1 MLAPHVPKTASEAVP
16 WHLFQELRGLA
27 ARGVRLCIA
36 STGEAE
42 PPAEGVAM
50 VRLRPPALQRNPGRE
65 LPRTLRAAAQMGRWL
80 PRCGPLRT
88 RRLLRWIGW
97 QRAVV
102 ELAKRY
108 KPDVIH
114 SHWAF
119 PSGSGGVAAA
129 RLLRIPAVMTLRG
142 SDHLVRRHFSYGDC
156 VDRFYETSLR
166 SALQHAD
173 TVTVCCSDS
182 LARLNELGF
191 HDSHRLRMIHHA
203 IDFDRFQINDAAP
216 RQLRRRL
223 GFGDNPVLVC
233 VAGMHD
239 PRKGQAILLRA
250 TAQLVTQRPAL
261 RLVLVGDGPIR
272 GDLERLAAELG
283 IEQHTRFVGRVHP
296 TEVPAYLRMAHASV
310 LPTFVDAFAN
320 VVFESLAVGTPVI
333 ASALG
338 TPNDLLPRGPYGLLV
353 EPGNVDALAAGL
365 SRVLDN
371 YGHWKHRAD
380 EGRQFVRSELSLDRR
395 LDGFLDL
402 YRELVPRHA

>member
-36 STGEAE
+36 STVEAE
-42 PPAEGVAM
+42 PPADDVAM
-50 VRLRPPALQRNPGRE
+50 VRLRPPALQRNLASE
-65 LPRTLRAAAQMGRWL
+65 LPRTLRAAAQMRRWL
-80 PRCGPLRT
+80 PRCGPLRA

-102 ELAKRY
+102 ELVRRWQ
-108 KPDVIH
+108 PDVIH

-129 RLLRIPAVMTLRG
+129 RLLKIPTVMTLRG
-142 SDHLVRRHFSYGDC
+142 SDHLVCRHFDYGDC
-156 VDRFYETSLR
+156 VDRFFEASLR

-173 TVTVCCSDS
+173 TVTVCCTDS
-182 LARLNELGF
+182 LARLNELRF
-191 HDSHRLRMIHHA
+191 HDSHRVRMIRHA
-203 IDFDRFQINDAAP
+203 IDFDRFQVNDDAP
-216 RQLRRRL
+216 RQLRQRL
-223 GFGDNPVLVC
+223 GLDNNPVLVC

-239 PRKGQAILLRA
+239 PRKGHAVLLRA
-250 TAQLVTQRPAL
+250 TARLTPKRPSL

-272 GDLERLAAELG
+272 SDLEHLAAELG

-296 TEVPAYLRMAHASV
+296 TEVPAYLRMADASV

-338 TPNDLLPRGPYGLLV
+338 TPKDLLPRGPYGVLV
-353 EPGNVDALAAGL
+353 EPGSIDALVAGL

-380 EGRQFVRSELSLDRR
+380 EGREFVRSELSLDRR

-402 YRELVPRHA
+402 YRELVPRLA